1 MRMGDMTAT
10 AAVTSDV
17 PWYRQLLTDFSK
29 ALPGLATT
37 YLSIQQQGELNK
49 INLSRANQG
58 LPAIDASDYQPGIQA
73 GINRSTQNTI
83 IIVAAGIAGA
93 LILSGVLGGGKRR

>member
-1 MRMGDMTAT
+1 MRMGELTAN
-10 AAVTSDV
+10 ANTSAEV
-17 PWYRQLLTDFSK
+17 PWYRQILN
-29 ALPGLATT
+29 ALPGIATT
-37 YLSIQQQGELNK
+37 YISVEQQRELNK

-73 GINRSTQNTI
+73 GINKSTQNTI

-93 LILSGVLGGGKRR
+93 LVLSQVLGGRRRR